1 MTGSKET
8 HRPPLSGI
16 WWASFDFARS
26 PFYYVVII
34 YVFSTY
40 FAESVVGD
48 SARGQ
53 AIFSSTVTFAGLVMA
68 ILAPFLGGYMDR
80 GGAKKPVLLGLMTLL
95 ASTSAGLGFVTPG
108 SAIAIPLGMVLLVV
122 SACCYSVSEL
132 FHNALLPAAGTR
144 LQIPAISGLGLSMG
158 SLAAVVV
165 LLLVF
170 YYLKSPPWGL
180 TEQDVARLSGALCAV
195 WLITFILPFLFGMP
209 ELYQRGA
216 SWRTA
221 RFLPLVWTPVKATKQ
236 LFAEHSDIMKFLIA
250 RMIFMDGLTAL
261 FTIGAVYV
269 SGVLGWTRSETALM
283 GILSTLSAVIGGF
296 LGGLLDRTLGP
307 RNAILV
313 ELIAI
318 TLIFSFQIGITQ
330 NSLLF
335 GLITISEYPA
345 DRNIFSR
352 SVDVVYLITIVPLS
366 AFVIA
371 AYSSCRTLLVAMSPP
386 DELGKF
392 FGIYAMTS
400 TVTVWLGPGLVALA
414 TFLTDSQ
421 RLGFSSLVIL
431 FVGGSLLMLGVPRQ
445 RQLTTI
451 TKA

>member
-1 MTGSKET
+1 
-8 HRPPLSGI
+8 
-16 WWASFDFARS
+16 
-26 PFYYVVII
+26 
-34 YVFSTY
+34 
-40 FAESVVGD
+40 
-48 SARGQ
+48 
-53 AIFSSTVTFAGLVMA
+53 
-68 ILAPFLGGYMDR
+68 
-80 GGAKKPVLLGLMTLL
+80 
-95 ASTSAGLGFVTPG
+95 
-108 SAIAIPLGMVLLVV
+108 MVLLVV

-158 SLAAVVV
+158 SLAAVAV

-170 YYLKSPPWGL
+170 YYLISPPWGL

-209 ELYQRGA
+209 EWYQRGA

-236 LFAEHSDIMKFLIA
+236 LFAEQSDIMKLLIA

-261 FTIGAVYV
+261 FAIGPVYV